1 MPFDAPI
8 AEEIWTA
15 KYRFQP
21 SSGEGDGS
29 FDATV
34 CRVAAAVAAA
44 EQPELQ
50 AQWRARFE
58 SALAEKVKIAF
69 MPAACFLS
77 QTNQCMLSG
86 CSPGGP
92 GKLILGSFKV
102 FYAGKPAAR
111 MIGITLHMSCLA
123 PIPGPL
129 GLVITGWP
137 LVLVGL

>member
-1 MPFDAPI
+1 MGGFAIRLPASRKMDMVLQILPVHCHMPHPPGVPI
-8 AEEIWTA
+8 
-15 KYRFQP
+15 P
-21 SSGEGDGS
+21 H
-29 FDATV
+29 
-34 CRVAAAVAAA
+34 
-44 EQPELQ
+44 P
-50 AQWRARFE
+50 AQLYKFE

-111 MIGITLHMSCLA
+111 MIGLTLHMSCLA